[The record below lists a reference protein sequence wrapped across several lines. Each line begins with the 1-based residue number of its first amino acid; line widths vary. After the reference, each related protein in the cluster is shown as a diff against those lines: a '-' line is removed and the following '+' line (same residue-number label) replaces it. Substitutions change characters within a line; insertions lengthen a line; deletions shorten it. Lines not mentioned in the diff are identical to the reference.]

1 VKRRLPPA
9 AALLAAAAALFP
21 LPATSAPAAGAA
33 PAAARAAAPPPGLPR
48 TGSWN
53 DTLKDPG
60 GAAIIKY
67 QITVPKDLPA
77 KKHLGLIVQFHGSG
91 GDETNLQG
99 GVTGSLERLGIAARY
114 IVVGGKSKGGRW
126 ERSDD
131 EPVFKLIDWVM
142 ATYPVDDRR
151 VFLTGYSAGGF
162 TSSRLAAEHTD
173 RVAGVAP
180 YAGYGVHFESGLRG
194 ARGGSP
200 AETKTEFYIVH
211 GDKDETV
218 KVDTSRNGAR
228 DLKNKGYRYVY
239 REVGGADHGNLWGN
253 DPVRDDSIAWM
264 HALRH
269 KEIPLSAD
277 DRKSLNHVAD
287 RIRAD
292 DTAAAPDGGAEL
304 ARIGGAPAGK
314 VVALAAR
321 SMNAEWRLAAAA
333 AGERTLFGKE
343 TIAEVA
349 RLLADRDER
358 VRRAALQALG
368 TAAAWRY
375 EEAQT
380 ALVKFALNR
389 QGAVEDR
396 LLAVAGLA
404 RTVKLALLGN
414 LEDAVP
420 PAGLVQLLNDDEP
433 RIREAAIAPHAG
445 AVSGGYGYR
454 PDLEAEARRAPL
466 AQWKA
471 WLTGPC
477 EALNHVGGAPKAGR

>member
-1 VKRRLPPA
+1 VNGSSLRMVATMAFLSAGIPSAGA
-9 AALLAAAAALFP
+9 AV
-21 LPATSAPAAGAA
+21 APAAGPARVAA
-33 PAAARAAAPPPGLPR
+33 PAPAGPAR

-53 DTLKDPG
+53 DTLKDPA
-60 GAAIIKY
+60 GATIIKY
-67 QITVPKDLPA
+67 QIAVPKDLPA

-99 GVTGSLERLGIAARY
+99 GVLGSLERLGISAQY

-131 EPVFKLIDWVM
+131 DAVFKLVDWIL
-142 ATYPVDDRR
+142 ATYPVDERR
-151 VFLTGYSAGGF
+151 VFFTGYSAGGF
-162 TSSRLAAEHTD
+162 MSSHLAAAHTE

-180 YAGYGVHFESGLRG
+180 YAGYGVHFEGGLRG
-194 ARGGSP
+194 ARGASP
-200 AETKTEFYIVH
+200 ADTKTEFYIVH

-239 REVGGADHGNLWGN
+239 REVAGADHGNLWSN

-277 DRKSLNHVAD
+277 DRKSLTHVAD

-292 DTAAAPDGGAEL
+292 DATAAPDGGAEL

-343 TIAEVA
+343 TLAEFA
-349 RLLADRDER
+349 RLLNDRDER
-358 VRRAALQALG
+358 VRRAALKALG

-380 ALVKFALNR
+380 ALVKSALNKTA
-389 QGAVEDR
+389 AVEDR

-404 RTVKLALLGN
+404 RTAKLAFLGN
-414 LEDAVP
+414 LEDTIP
-420 PAGLVQLLNDDEP
+420 PYGLVQLLNDDEA
-433 RIREAAIAPHAG
+433 RIREAAFAPLAT
-445 AVSGGYGYR
+445 AVSGGFGYK
-454 PDLEAEARRAPL
+454 PDLDAEGRRVPL
-466 AQWKA
+466 SQWKA

-477 EALNHVGGAPKAGR
+477 EALNHVGGTEKARK